1 MGTDATHAGTGA
13 ASPVPASQGVG
24 TMRIVHLS
32 RLPRAPRPGQ
42 RLRVDHASLL
52 GLDSGLDPG
61 EKVVLRVRGTLHHA
75 VVVDVSF
82 GLDETVYG
90 LQVGEAVEPDAL
102 DGLGA
107 QAGEHRHWA
116 AEDVM
121 AVLCR
126 LKRTEIGCEE
136 TCSTC
141 ALNPDT
147 TQGWALQ
154 RAVRDLG

>member
-1 MGTDATHAGTGA
+1 
-13 ASPVPASQGVG
+13 
-24 TMRIVHLS
+24 MRIVNLS
-32 RLPRAPRPGQ
+32 RLPRAPWPGQ

-61 EKVVLRVRGTLHHA
+61 EEVVLRVRSDLHRA
-75 VVVDVSF
+75 VVLHVSF
-82 GLDETVYG
+82 GLDETVYE
-90 LQVGEAVEPDAL
+90 LQVGEPVEADAL

-107 QAGEHRHWA
+107 AAQEHRSWDSG
-116 AEDVM
+116 DVM

-141 ALNPDT
+141 ALNPDSP
-147 TQGWALQ
+147 QGWMLR

>member
-1 MGTDATHAGTGA
+1 
-13 ASPVPASQGVG
+13 
-24 TMRIVHLS
+24 MRIVNLS
-32 RLPRAPRPGQ
+32 RLPRAPWPGR

-61 EKVVLRVRGTLHHA
+61 EEVVLRVRGDLHRA
-75 VVVDVSF
+75 VVVHVSF
-82 GLDETVYG
+82 GLDETVYD
-90 LQVGEAVEPDAL
+90 LQVGERVEADAL

-107 QAGEHRHWA
+107 AAEEHRAW
-116 AEDVM
+116 ESGDVM

-141 ALNPDT
+141 ALNPDSP
-147 TQGWALQ
+147 QGWMLR